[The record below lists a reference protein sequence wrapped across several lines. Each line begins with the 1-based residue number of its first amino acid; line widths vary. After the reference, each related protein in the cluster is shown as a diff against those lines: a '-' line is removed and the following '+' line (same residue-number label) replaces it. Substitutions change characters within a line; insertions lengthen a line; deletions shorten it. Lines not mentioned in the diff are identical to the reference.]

1 MLFFVAKLVNPG
13 LLGMR
18 IRTKKI
24 KIIFTNNQITFNI
37 FFPNVFFDQ
46 ISKIS
51 LKTFETFSPESI
63 DSNGS
68 FLNR

>member
-1 MLFFVAKLVNPG
+1 MKVSAEFGDPNMLLFVAKLVNPG

-37 FFPNVFFDQ
+37 FFPNVFF
-46 ISKIS
+46 
-51 LKTFETFSPESI
+51 
-63 DSNGS
+63 
-68 FLNR
+68 